1 MDDNE
6 TNSGRVK
13 GSIKDRLISFLF
25 RKRFRVKLE
34 KNSFIKKE
42 TNINLIR
49 KNNIRTLN
57 YRELNKLKD
66 KIIPVDIKT
75 EKFDFEK
82 YDYYIIE
89 PVMKK
94 GIDKNNQNKKDIK
107 NSKSILELLRHDLTN
122 IKEIDNKIEERKKEL
137 IKRKEK
143 IENDI
148 KNNKDFNI
156 DIYKLSNIKINN
168 NIDEIN
174 KELSIYESEID
185 NLKKEFN
192 LKKKQ
197 IYDKANYLKD
207 TLIKLGVENNIEYLD
222 NINII
227 NNSDIDNAQVKLNEI
242 EIELKNYENNLNVI
256 ESINTSEFINPIG
269 IESEKEDVEIVEKK
283 EDIKENKELESNKKE
298 INKDNSLFSTNEKKI
313 EEKKQEINQSYNKKV
328 IKKIEKENID
338 LDSNLKS
345 NIKEEKKEIIKI
357 PKEIIKEKDI
367 NNNVLD
373 NKKNSINNLLTDN
386 TMNNDLV
393 NTYIVNQEIVRLKEF
408 IYNKIIKNEKNDDI
422 IDIVIS
428 DTLKKLSL
436 IKKDNN
442 LSINNFN
449 QVKELENILL
459 SKQKELDKIL
469 KEEDNNKVKIKENKK
484 VDINN
489 SK

>member
-42 TNINLIR
+42 TNISLIR

>member
-42 TNINLIR
+42 TNISLIR

-122 IKEIDNKIEERKKEL
+122 IKEIDNKIKERKKEL

-174 KELSIYESEID
+174 KEL
-185 NLKKEFN
+185 
-192 LKKKQ
+192 
-197 IYDKANYLKD
+197 
-207 TLIKLGVENNIEYLD
+207 
-222 NINII
+222 
-227 NNSDIDNAQVKLNEI
+227 
-242 EIELKNYENNLNVI
+242 
-256 ESINTSEFINPIG
+256 
-269 IESEKEDVEIVEKK
+269 
-283 EDIKENKELESNKKE
+283 
-298 INKDNSLFSTNEKKI
+298 
-313 EEKKQEINQSYNKKV
+313 
-328 IKKIEKENID
+328 
-338 LDSNLKS
+338 
-345 NIKEEKKEIIKI
+345 
-357 PKEIIKEKDI
+357 
-367 NNNVLD
+367 
-373 NKKNSINNLLTDN
+373 
-386 TMNNDLV
+386 
-393 NTYIVNQEIVRLKEF
+393 
-408 IYNKIIKNEKNDDI
+408 
-422 IDIVIS
+422 
-428 DTLKKLSL
+428 
-436 IKKDNN
+436 
-442 LSINNFN
+442 
-449 QVKELENILL
+449 
-459 SKQKELDKIL
+459 
-469 KEEDNNKVKIKENKK
+469 
-484 VDINN
+484 
-489 SK
+489 

>member
-25 RKRFRVKLE
+25 RKRFRVKFE
-34 KNSFIKKE
+34 KNNMIKKE
-42 TNINLIR
+42 TNINLIK
-49 KNNIRTLN
+49 KNNIRTLS
-57 YRELNKLKD
+57 YRDLNKLKD
-66 KIIPVDIKT
+66 KIIPVDVKT

-94 GIDKNNQNKKDIK
+94 GIDNNYQNKSIIN
-107 NSKSILELLRHDLTN
+107 NSKSIIDFLRFDLNN
-122 IKEIDNKIEERKKEL
+122 IKQIDSKIEQSKKEL

-143 IENDI
+143 IEKEI
-148 KNNKDFNI
+148 KNSELYNI
-156 DIYKLSNIKINN
+156 DKYKINNIKINSN

-174 KELSIYESEID
+174 KELSIYEFEID

-192 LKKKQ
+192 LRKKQ

-207 TLIKLGVENNIEYLD
+207 ILIKLGIETNIDYLD
-222 NINII
+222 NIDII
-227 NNSDIDNAQVKLNEI
+227 SISDIDDAQVKLNEI
-242 EIELKNYENNLNVI
+242 EKDIKDYENNLNVI
-256 ESINTSEFINPIG
+256 KSINTTEFINPIG

-298 INKDNSLFSTNEKKI
+298 INKDKTLFSANEKKI

-328 IKKIEKENID
+328 IKKIEKENIEINPNIK
-338 LDSNLKS
+338 DS
-345 NIKEEKKEIIKI
+345 IKEEKKEIIKI
-357 PKEIIKEKDI
+357 PKEIIKVNDK

-373 NKKNSINNLLTDN
+373 DNNNNNLLN
-386 TMNNDLV
+386 KNSMSNDLV
-393 NTYIVNQEIVRLKEF
+393 NAYILNQEILSLKDF
-408 IYNKIIKNEKNDDI
+408 IYNKIIKNEKDDDI
-422 IDIVIS
+422 TEILIN

-436 IKKDNN
+436 IKKDKT
-442 LSINNFN
+442 LSINNYN

-459 SKQKELDKIL
+459 SKQKELNIIY
-469 KEEDNNKVKIKENKK
+469 EEEVSKVKIKENKK

>member
-42 TNINLIR
+42 TNISLIR

-373 NKKNSINNLLTDN
+373 NKKNSINNLLIDN

-449 QVKELENILL
+449 QVKELENLLL

>member
-42 TNINLIR
+42 TNISLIR

-408 IYNKIIKNEKNDDI
+408 IYNKIIKNEKNDAI

>member
-42 TNINLIR
+42 TNISLIR

-256 ESINTSEFINPIG
+256 ESINT
-269 IESEKEDVEIVEKK
+269 
-283 EDIKENKELESNKKE
+283 
-298 INKDNSLFSTNEKKI
+298 
-313 EEKKQEINQSYNKKV
+313 
-328 IKKIEKENID
+328 
-338 LDSNLKS
+338 
-345 NIKEEKKEIIKI
+345 
-357 PKEIIKEKDI
+357 
-367 NNNVLD
+367 
-373 NKKNSINNLLTDN
+373 
-386 TMNNDLV
+386 
-393 NTYIVNQEIVRLKEF
+393 
-408 IYNKIIKNEKNDDI
+408 
-422 IDIVIS
+422 
-428 DTLKKLSL
+428 
-436 IKKDNN
+436 
-442 LSINNFN
+442 
-449 QVKELENILL
+449 
-459 SKQKELDKIL
+459 
-469 KEEDNNKVKIKENKK
+469 
-484 VDINN
+484 
-489 SK
+489 

>member
-42 TNINLIR
+42 TNISLIR

-94 GIDKNNQNKKDIK
+94 GIDKNNRNKKDIK

-168 NIDEIN
+168 DIDEIN

-373 NKKNSINNLLTDN
+373 NKKNSINNLLIDN

>member
-42 TNINLIR
+42 TNISLIR

-227 NNSDIDNAQVKLNEI
+227 NNSDIDNSQVKLNEI

-373 NKKNSINNLLTDN
+373 NKKNSINNLLIDN

-449 QVKELENILL
+449 QVKELENLLL

>member
-42 TNINLIR
+42 TNISLIR

-107 NSKSILELLRHDLTN
+107 HSKSILELLRHDLTN

-283 EDIKENKELESNKKE
+283 K
-298 INKDNSLFSTNEKKI
+298 T
-313 EEKKQEINQSYNKKV
+313 
-328 IKKIEKENID
+328 
-338 LDSNLKS
+338 
-345 NIKEEKKEIIKI
+345 
-357 PKEIIKEKDI
+357 
-367 NNNVLD
+367 
-373 NKKNSINNLLTDN
+373 
-386 TMNNDLV
+386 
-393 NTYIVNQEIVRLKEF
+393 
-408 IYNKIIKNEKNDDI
+408 
-422 IDIVIS
+422 
-428 DTLKKLSL
+428 
-436 IKKDNN
+436 
-442 LSINNFN
+442 
-449 QVKELENILL
+449 
-459 SKQKELDKIL
+459 
-469 KEEDNNKVKIKENKK
+469 
-484 VDINN
+484 
-489 SK
+489 

>member
-42 TNINLIR
+42 TNISLIR

-107 NSKSILELLRHDLTN
+107 NSKSILELLRYDLTN

-207 TLIKLGVENNIEYLD
+207 TLIKLGIENNIEYLD

-269 IESEKEDVEIVEKK
+269 IESEKEDLEIVEKK

-357 PKEIIKEKDI
+357 PKEIIKEKEI

-449 QVKELENILL
+449 QVKELENLLL

>member
-25 RKRFRVKLE
+25 RKRFRMKFE
-34 KNSFIKKE
+34 KNNIIKKA
-42 TNINLIR
+42 TNINLIK
-49 KNNIRTLN
+49 KNNIRTLS
-57 YRELNKLKD
+57 YRDLNKLKD
-66 KIIPVDIKT
+66 KVIPVDVKK

-94 GIDKNNQNKKDIK
+94 GIDNNYQNKSIIN
-107 NSKSILELLRHDLTN
+107 NSKSIIDFLRLDLN
-122 IKEIDNKIEERKKEL
+122 SIKQVESKIEQSKKEL

-143 IENDI
+143 IEKEI
-148 KNNKDFNI
+148 NNNEFYNI
-156 DIYKLSNIKINN
+156 DKYKINNIRINN

-174 KELSIYESEID
+174 KELSIYESEIY

-192 LKKKQ
+192 LRKKQ
-197 IYDKANYLKD
+197 VYDKANYLKD
-207 TLIKLGVENNIEYLD
+207 ILIKLGIENNIDYLD

-227 NNSDIDNAQVKLNEI
+227 SISDIDDAQVKLNEI
-242 EIELKNYENNLNVI
+242 EKDIKDYENNLNVI
-256 ESINTSEFINPIG
+256 KSINTTEFINPIG

-298 INKDNSLFSTNEKKI
+298 INKDKTLFSANEKKI
-313 EEKKQEINQSYNKKV
+313 KEKKQEINQSYNKKV
-328 IKKIEKENID
+328 IKKIEKENIEINSSIK
-338 LDSNLKS
+338 DS
-345 NIKEEKKEIIKI
+345 IKEDKKEIIKI
-357 PKEIIKEKDI
+357 PKEIIKVNDK

-373 NKKNSINNLLTDN
+373 DNNNNNLLN
-386 TMNNDLV
+386 KNSMSNDLV
-393 NTYIVNQEIVRLKEF
+393 NAYILNQEILSLKDF
-408 IYNKIIKNEKNDDI
+408 IYNKIIKNEKDDDI
-422 IDIVIS
+422 TEILIN

-436 IKKDNN
+436 IKKDKT
-442 LSINNFN
+442 LSINNYN

-459 SKQKELDKIL
+459 SKQKEFDIIY
-469 KEEDNNKVKIKENKK
+469 KEDVSKVKIKENKK

>member
-13 GSIKDRLISFLF
+13 GSIKDRPISFLF

-42 TNINLIR
+42 TNISLIR

-449 QVKELENILL
+449 QVKELENLLL

>member
-42 TNINLIR
+42 TNISLIR

-107 NSKSILELLRHDLTN
+107 NSKSILEFLRHDLTN

>member
-42 TNINLIR
+42 TNISLIR

-373 NKKNSINNLLTDN
+373 NKKNSINNLLIDN

>member
-42 TNINLIR
+42 TNISLIR

-122 IKEIDNKIEERKKEL
+122 IKEIDNKKKKKKKEL

-242 EIELKNYENNLNVI
+242 EIELKNYENNLNFI

-449 QVKELENILL
+449 QVKELENLLL

>member
-25 RKRFRVKLE
+25 RKRFRMKFE
-34 KNSFIKKE
+34 KNNIIKKA
-42 TNINLIR
+42 TNINLIK
-49 KNNIRTLN
+49 KNNIRTLS
-57 YRELNKLKD
+57 YRDLNKLKD
-66 KIIPVDIKT
+66 KVIPVDVKK

-94 GIDKNNQNKKDIK
+94 GIDNNYQNKSIIN
-107 NSKSILELLRHDLTN
+107 NSKSIIDFLRLDLN
-122 IKEIDNKIEERKKEL
+122 SIKQVESKIEQSKKEL

-143 IENDI
+143 IEKEI
-148 KNNKDFNI
+148 NNNEFYNI
-156 DIYKLSNIKINN
+156 DKYKINNIRINN

-174 KELSIYESEID
+174 KELSIYESEIY

-192 LKKKQ
+192 LRKKQ
-197 IYDKANYLKD
+197 VYDKANYLKD
-207 TLIKLGVENNIEYLD
+207 ILIKLGIENNIDYLD

-227 NNSDIDNAQVKLNEI
+227 SISDIDDAQVKLNEI
-242 EIELKNYENNLNVI
+242 EKDIKDYENNLNVI
-256 ESINTSEFINPIG
+256 KSINTIEFINPIG
-269 IESEKEDVEIVEKK
+269 IESEKEEVEIVEKK

-298 INKDNSLFSTNEKKI
+298 INKDKTLFSANEKKI
-313 EEKKQEINQSYNKKV
+313 KEKKQEINQSYNKKV
-328 IKKIEKENID
+328 IKKIEKENIEINSSIK
-338 LDSNLKS
+338 DS
-345 NIKEEKKEIIKI
+345 IKEDKKEIIKI
-357 PKEIIKEKDI
+357 PKEIIKVNDK

-373 NKKNSINNLLTDN
+373 NNSINNSLN
-386 TMNNDLV
+386 KNNMSNDLV
-393 NTYIVNQEIVRLKEF
+393 NAYILNQEILSLKDF
-408 IYNKIIKNEKNDDI
+408 IYNKIIKNEKDDYI
-422 IDIVIS
+422 TEILIN

-436 IKKDNN
+436 IKKDKN
-442 LSINNFN
+442 LSINNYN

-459 SKQKELDKIL
+459 SKQKEFDIIY
-469 KEEDNNKVKIKENKK
+469 KEDVSKVKIKENKK

>member
-42 TNINLIR
+42 TNISLIR

-345 NIKEEKKEIIKI
+345 NIKGEKKEIIKI

-373 NKKNSINNLLTDN
+373 NKKNSINNLLIDN

>member
-42 TNINLIR
+42 TNISLIR

-373 NKKNSINNLLTDN
+373 NKKK
-386 TMNNDLV
+386 
-393 NTYIVNQEIVRLKEF
+393 IVLI
-408 IYNKIIKNEKNDDI
+408 IY
-422 IDIVIS
+422 
-428 DTLKKLSL
+428 
-436 IKKDNN
+436 
-442 LSINNFN
+442 
-449 QVKELENILL
+449 
-459 SKQKELDKIL
+459 
-469 KEEDNNKVKIKENKK
+469 
-484 VDINN
+484 
-489 SK
+489 

>member
-42 TNINLIR
+42 TNISLIR

-373 NKKNSINNLLTDN
+373 NKKNSINNLLIDN
-386 TMNNDLV
+386 TLNNDLV

>member
-42 TNINLIR
+42 TNISLIR

-449 QVKELENILL
+449 QVKELENLLL

>member
-42 TNINLIR
+42 TNISLIR

-345 NIKEEKKEIIKI
+345 NIKEDKKEIIKI

>member
-373 NKKNSINNLLTDN
+373 NKKNSINNLL
-386 TMNNDLV
+386 
-393 NTYIVNQEIVRLKEF
+393 
-408 IYNKIIKNEKNDDI
+408 
-422 IDIVIS
+422 
-428 DTLKKLSL
+428 
-436 IKKDNN
+436 
-442 LSINNFN
+442 
-449 QVKELENILL
+449 
-459 SKQKELDKIL
+459 
-469 KEEDNNKVKIKENKK
+469 
-484 VDINN
+484 
-489 SK
+489 